1 MTLTS
6 ITTTRELAHRRN
18 DGLDIRLLWDSAT
31 DQVTVALHDA
41 KTGDGFEVEVGPDE
55 RALDVFHH
63 PFAYA
68 AFRTAARE
76 RRAARRGRVSPCTSP
91 TAPSGPGATRSRPAR
106 PPRDVVVRVR
116 NQGWTAV
123 EFDIEHSYGGPT
135 GLGRGSLPTAVF
147 ARRFDRIF

>member
-31 DQVTVALHDA
+31 DQVTVSLHDA
-41 KTGDGFEVEVGPDE
+41 KTGDGFEVEVGPNE

-68 AFRTAARE
+68 AFREAARE
-76 RRAARRGRVSPCTSP
+76 RRQLAQAA
-91 TAPSGPGATRSRPAR
+91 
-106 PPRDVVVRVR
+106 
-116 NQGWTAV
+116 
-123 EFDIEHSYGGPT
+123 
-135 GLGRGSLPTAVF
+135 
-147 ARRFDRIF
+147 

>member
-31 DQVTVALHDA
+31 DRVTVALHDA

-68 AFRTAARE
+68 AFRDAARE
-76 RRAARRGRVSPCTSP
+76 RRSSPGSRRPHARPRRHRLDRALPGRARHPAAGRRRPRPQPGLDDRSTSTSSTPTAARSGSAAARSP
-91 TAPSGPGATRSRPAR
+91 RP
-106 PPRDVVVRVR
+106 
-116 NQGWTAV
+116 
-123 EFDIEHSYGGPT
+123 
-135 GLGRGSLPTAVF
+135 LF